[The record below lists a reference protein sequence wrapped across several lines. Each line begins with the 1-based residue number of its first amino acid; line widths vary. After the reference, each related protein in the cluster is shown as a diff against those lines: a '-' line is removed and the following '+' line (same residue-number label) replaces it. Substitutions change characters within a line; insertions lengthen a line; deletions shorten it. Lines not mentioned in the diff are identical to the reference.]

1 MGCGGSKAAVTGAG
15 AEETKQKAQPEVV
28 AAQVQR
34 EPWAQSLPA
43 CCMELAERKYGRGPH
58 AAGGLAQ
65 IECV

>member
-34 EPWAQSLPA
+34 EPWVQSPPA
-43 CCMELAERKYGRGPH
+43 CCKELAREEVCKG
-58 AAGGLAQ
+58 AACCRVARA
-65 IECV
+65 C